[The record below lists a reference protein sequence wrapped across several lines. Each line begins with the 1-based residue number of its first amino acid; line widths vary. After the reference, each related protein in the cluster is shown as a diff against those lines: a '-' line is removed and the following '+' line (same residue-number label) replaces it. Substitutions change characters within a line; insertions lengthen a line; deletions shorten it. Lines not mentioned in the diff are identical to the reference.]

1 MQRCALVTVLRI
13 NPISSFSAFTS
24 CERPENPATG
34 PHKKENNMIAF
45 GNLKQGALLALTF
58 IWLTACTSSGPAVNP
73 QPPETLPRTTASP
86 PPARADE
93 QRTRDALVKRK
104 REESSRIAPER
115 KHAAAPAR

>member
-13 NPISSFSAFTS
+13 NPVSSFSAFTS

-58 IWLTACTSSGPAVNP
+58 IWLPACTSSGPALNP
-73 QPPETLPRTTASP
+73 PPETLPSTAVSP

-93 QRTRDALVKRK
+93 LRTRDAPAKHKLEGSR
-104 REESSRIAPER
+104 RIA
-115 KHAAAPAR
+115 